1 MFFLLKKHLILVQK
15 IGYVFGGY
23 PPPPP
28 FTDFFLSKKGVTD
41 LGNGSKTVPGTGQGL
56 DPVNHEDDKGGGV
69 GQLLL
74 HAVEEPLHQFST
86 LPQSL
91 QIVDTG

>member
-1 MFFLLKKHLILVQK
+1 MYL
-15 IGYVFGGY
+15 GGTPL
-23 PPPPP
+23 PPPLRI
-28 FTDFFLSKKGVTD
+28 FFLSKKGVTD

-74 HAVEEPLHQFST
+74 HIVKKPLHQLPT
-86 LPQSL
+86 LPEPL
-91 QIVDTG
+91 QTETDAWWIGGGIS